1 MASIIPGV
9 SILAGALKGF
19 SVAANLSK
27 PSQEQKQLNPYL
39 LPIYYVLTTPL
50 VRGSIEHNVNVY
62 AAKGVEMYK
71 PLLKSARGGHY
82 LLAACI
88 QQGIIIGAG
97 VQLGKL
103 CHEALQ

>member
-1 MASIIPGV
+1 MFSLANFAM
-9 SILAGALKGF
+9 LAGALRGF
-19 SVAANLSK
+19 CVADNQSK
-27 PSQEQKQLNPYL
+27 PIQEQKQLNPYL

-50 VRGSIEHNVNVY
+50 VRGSMEHNVNVY

-71 PLLKSARGGHY
+71 TLLKSARGGHY

-103 CHEALQ
+103 GHETLE